1 MYICTMF
8 LHSILNKSIHPSIAV
23 LSVVFFCSMVEWTKR
38 TSKQVYEW
46 VITTKYNT
54 ADDVYFYMFL
64 CDMGCVLVII
74 IGYNNFV
81 QPVRYWK

>member
-1 MYICTMF
+1 
-8 LHSILNKSIHPSIAV
+8 
-23 LSVVFFCSMVEWTKR
+23 MVEWTKG
-38 TSKQVYEW
+38 TAKQVYQW

-54 ADDVYFYMFL
+54 ADDVYFWMFL
-64 CDMGCVLVII
+64 CDMACVIVII